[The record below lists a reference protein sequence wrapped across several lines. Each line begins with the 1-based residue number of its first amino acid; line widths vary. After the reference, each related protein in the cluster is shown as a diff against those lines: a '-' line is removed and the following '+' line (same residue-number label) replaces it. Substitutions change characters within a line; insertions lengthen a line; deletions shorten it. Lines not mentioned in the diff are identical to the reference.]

1 MSARL
6 AQLLV
11 FSTSAAVLVLEILA
25 VRLMAPYVGVSIET
39 FTGVIGTVLAG
50 IALGSFV
57 GGKLADRV
65 APARLIG
72 PAVTLGG
79 LLAWASL
86 PIVSFVGPRSPT
98 GSSGIVLLAL
108 LAFFAPAA
116 VLSAVSPMTAK
127 LMIRDLAA
135 SGSVV
140 GGLSAAGTLG
150 ALVGTFITGFV
161 LVSAVATRPIVLALG
176 LALALGG
183 VLLAMRL
190 GGRRRP
196 SPSTVVLIL
205 ALFALAATSEDR
217 CDFESAYACGAVLP
231 DPDDPSVR
239 VLMLDR
245 TSHASVDLDDPT
257 ELAFRYIRLLGA
269 VVDGFDPG
277 PLRVLHIGGGGFTMP
292 RYVEASRPG
301 STNLVL
307 EIDPVLVDVA
317 RRELGL
323 VTHDDLRVVV
333 GDARITLRDEAAGR
347 YDLVIGDAF
356 SGASVPWHLTT
367 EEFVTDVRRV
377 LRPDGVYA
385 MNLIDGGPN
394 GFGRA
399 MAATLSRVFAH
410 VEVIVPAE
418 GLGSQPRNQ
427 ILVASDGPL
436 PALAID
442 PADGH
447 PVESIEEFVDGQR
460 HFTDDYAPA
469 DQLATR

>member
-25 VRLMAPYVGVSIET
+25 GRLMAPYVGVSIET

-217 CDFESAYACGAVLP
+217 CDF
-231 DPDDPSVR
+231 
-239 VLMLDR
+239 
-245 TSHASVDLDDPT
+245 
-257 ELAFRYIRLLGA
+257 
-269 VVDGFDPG
+269 
-277 PLRVLHIGGGGFTMP
+277 
-292 RYVEASRPG
+292 
-301 STNLVL
+301 
-307 EIDPVLVDVA
+307 
-317 RRELGL
+317 
-323 VTHDDLRVVV
+323 
-333 GDARITLRDEAAGR
+333 
-347 YDLVIGDAF
+347 
-356 SGASVPWHLTT
+356 
-367 EEFVTDVRRV
+367 
-377 LRPDGVYA
+377 
-385 MNLIDGGPN
+385 
-394 GFGRA
+394 
-399 MAATLSRVFAH
+399 
-410 VEVIVPAE
+410 
-418 GLGSQPRNQ
+418 
-427 ILVASDGPL
+427 
-436 PALAID
+436 
-442 PADGH
+442 
-447 PVESIEEFVDGQR
+447 
-460 HFTDDYAPA
+460 
-469 DQLATR
+469 